1 MAASEGGPQG
11 PRGPSLQRAFNSL
24 RTGSPSVMLHSEKER
39 YPCWSSFPMGQ
50 KQKST
55 FSKDSS
61 YLLQQLIHRYQESE
75 AEGEDYQGEPEGEGE
90 SEESSESEMLNL
102 EEEFDGVLREEVVA
116 KALHELGRSGPGT
129 EQVYLNLTLSGCD
142 LIDVSILCGYVH
154 LQKLDLSANK
164 IGDLSCVSCMPYL
177 LELNASQNKLTSFFN
192 FKPPKNLKMVDF
204 SSNQISEMCNLSAY
218 HALTKLIL
226 DNNEI
231 EEIRGLDMCSS
242 LTHLSLSN
250 NRITTIS
257 GLNSLPIK
265 ILCLSNNCIETI
277 TGLENLKALQNLD
290 LSHNQIC
297 SLQGLQNH
305 DLLEVINLE
314 DNKIA
319 ELNEIEYIENLPI
332 LRILNLLRN
341 PIQENPEY
349 WLFVIFMLLRLTELD
364 QKKIK
369 VEEKVSAVNKY
380 DPPPEVVA
388 AQDHLTHVVNSVLQ
402 PQRIFD
408 STLPSLDAPY
418 PMLILAGPQACG
430 KRELAHRLCRQF
442 STYFRYGACHTT
454 RPPYFGEGDRV
465 DYHFISQ
472 EVFDEMLNM
481 GKFILTFNYGNH
493 NYGLNRDTI
502 EGIARD
508 GLASCIHME
517 IEGVRSLKYSYF
529 EPRYILVVPMN
540 KEKYEGHLRRKGLF
554 SRAEIEFAVSRVDLY
569 IKINQKF
576 PGYFDAVI
584 NADDLEVAYE
594 RLSELIREY
603 LGLTEEPATSL
614 APTAGAP
621 SSRKTVSGVPA
632 HLVPSPRRLARLQAD
647 GQIPEH
653 LSGVQIHGKV
663 PDNQNPVPSQNQEL
677 TQEGETH
684 KKELSSNSLR
694 NSEPPQQLDSSA
706 PGAPQQTQDK
716 SPNPAEGGV
725 QQSDLS
731 PKITTTQPDV
741 PKNDTGPSEMKAGEV
756 GQSHTTASQAPPQ
769 HSSPSPPH
777 GPQPDQDEESG
788 ETRVAPSSPP
798 LSEPPQGPGPSSLS
812 PQKIQETESAK
823 PLPQGSHHDLPEEP
837 SHPDSVKPPPL
848 KGETP
853 KSEVVRASTPYPE
866 LPPPQD
872 SMTNT
877 KQTQDREHPV
887 TLLPRSRL
895 APTRLPQPQTLAP
908 LQSRRPTPKLLSPSR
923 EEAAGTSSNQ
933 NVTPSPRPVFTQ
945 EGDTSK
951 LPAISPPSSKP
962 PPNLSP
968 QAAHSAQQGQEE
980 KASEVKLP
988 PISTPFQEQASQR
1001 IPSAS
1006 LEEEAPTVRLPHIP
1020 SPVTEPQLP
1029 RSTGPEA
1036 KPAKERRAPKAAP
1049 SSSRKIPDV
1058 QASPHGQD
1066 SLPQKGARKKKLP
1079 IQGKTAPL
1087 KKAPP
1092 RSPQIDSQLESQSKP
1107 GPAEVPDHPDPVP
1120 PPSPQGKQRE
1130 PVHTPGISEPSPR
1143 DPKSQE
1149 EKRGN
1154 MRHPRKKAP
1163 TNLPPHDLV
1172 QDVGISKKR
1181 PSLKAPISEGLSQ
1194 ENDTAL
1200 SGDQP
1205 TQEVGPPHSRPLG
1218 NEKVPAEPIQDPERR
1233 EQAHKKE
1240 RPQKREIVLEPP
1252 EHEGVALAQQP
1263 VRETLAHKGTRQ
1275 IKESPIQRDD
1285 ALASKQQTKERQTRK
1300 NMGATQDKSPAAPP
1314 NQVSSEE
1321 KASRTGRL
1329 RARGSQSTKV

>member
-1 MAASEGGPQG
+1 MAASEKGPEG
-11 PRGPSLQRAFNSL
+11 PRVPALQRALSSL
-24 RTGSPSVMLHSEKER
+24 RTGAQSVLLHSEKER
-39 YPCWSSFPMGQ
+39 HACWPSFPMGP
-50 KQKST
+50 KPKGT

-75 AEGEDYQGEPEGEGE
+75 AEREEDQGESEAEVE

-102 EEEFDGVLREEVVA
+102 EDEFDGVLREEAVA

-154 LQKLDLSANK
+154 LQKLDLSVNK
-164 IGDLSCVSCMPYL
+164 IEDLSCVSCMPYL

-192 FKPPKNLKMVDF
+192 FKPPKNLKTVDF
-204 SSNQISEMCNLSAY
+204 SNNQISEMCDLSAY

-231 EEIRGLDMCSS
+231 EEIRGLEMCSS

-250 NRITTIS
+250 NKITTIN

-265 ILCLSNNCIETI
+265 ILCLSNNYIENI
-277 TGLENLKALQNLD
+277 TGLEDLKALQNLD
-290 LSHNQIC
+290 LSHNQIT
-297 SLQGLQNH
+297 SLQGLENH

-341 PIQENPEY
+341 PIQEKPEY

-584 NADDLEVAYE
+584 NADDLDVAYQK
-594 RLSELIREY
+594 LSQLIREY

-653 LSGVQIHGKV
+653 LSGLQIHGKV
-663 PDNQNPVPSQNQEL
+663 PDDQNPVSSQNQEL
-677 TQEGETH
+677 TPEGETR
-684 KKELSSNSLR
+684 KKELSPHSLLHP
-694 NSEPPQQLDSSA
+694 EPPQQLDSSTA
-706 PGAPQQTQDK
+706 GAPQQAQDK
-716 SPNPAEGGV
+716 SPNPVEGDV

-731 PKITTTQPDV
+731 PKITTTKSDV
-741 PKNDTGPSEMKAGEV
+741 PEVKADEV
-756 GQSHTTASQAPPQ
+756 EPPHATASQALPQ
-769 HSSPSPPH
+769 HPGPSPPL
-777 GPQPDQDEESG
+777 GPQPEQDEESG
-788 ETRVAPSSPP
+788 EARVAPSSPP
-798 LSEPPQGPGPSSLS
+798 LSEPPQGPDPTSLS
-812 PQKIQETESAK
+812 PHKIQDEETESAK

-837 SHPDSVKPPPL
+837 SHPDSVKQPTL
-848 KGETP
+848 KEETP
-853 KSEVVRASTPYPE
+853 KSEVLRVSTPYPE
-866 LPPPQD
+866 LPPTQD
-872 SMTNT
+872 STANT
-877 KQTQDREHPV
+877 KQDTDHPV
-887 TLLPRSRL
+887 VLLPRSRL
-895 APTRLPQPQTLAP
+895 APTRLPQPRTLAP
-908 LQSRRPTPKLLSPSR
+908 LQSRRPTPKLLPPSR
-923 EEAAGTSSNQ
+923 EEALSTSSDQ
-933 NVTPSPRPVFTQ
+933 NVTPSPRPVLTQ
-945 EGDTSK
+945 EGGTSK
-951 LPAISPPSSKP
+951 LPPISPPNSKP

-968 QAAHSAQQGQEE
+968 QETHSAQQGQEE

-988 PISTPFQEQASQR
+988 PISPPIQEQAPQH
-1001 IPSAS
+1001 IPKAS
-1006 LEEEAPTVRLPHIP
+1006 PEEEAPPVRLPHIP
-1020 SPVTEPQLP
+1020 TPFTEPQLP
-1029 RSTGPEA
+1029 ESTGAPPNA
-1036 KPAKERRAPKAAP
+1036 KPAKERRAPKAAH
-1049 SSSRKIPDV
+1049 SSSKKIPEV
-1058 QASPHGQD
+1058 QASPHSQD
-1066 SLPQKGARKKKLP
+1066 SLLQKGVRKKKLSV
-1079 IQGKTAPL
+1079 QRKTAKGPVPL
-1087 KKAPP
+1087 KKALS
-1092 RSPQIDSQLESQSKP
+1092 RSPQIALQLEPQSKP
-1107 GPAEVPDHPDPVP
+1107 GLKEVADHPNPVP
-1120 PPSPQGKQRE
+1120 P
-1130 PVHTPGISEPSPR
+1130 
-1143 DPKSQE
+1143 
-1149 EKRGN
+1149 
-1154 MRHPRKKAP
+1154 
-1163 TNLPPHDLV
+1163 
-1172 QDVGISKKR
+1172 
-1181 PSLKAPISEGLSQ
+1181 
-1194 ENDTAL
+1194 
-1200 SGDQP
+1200 
-1205 TQEVGPPHSRPLG
+1205 
-1218 NEKVPAEPIQDPERR
+1218 
-1233 EQAHKKE
+1233 
-1240 RPQKREIVLEPP
+1240 
-1252 EHEGVALAQQP
+1252 
-1263 VRETLAHKGTRQ
+1263 
-1275 IKESPIQRDD
+1275 
-1285 ALASKQQTKERQTRK
+1285 
-1300 NMGATQDKSPAAPP
+1300 
-1314 NQVSSEE
+1314 
-1321 KASRTGRL
+1321 
-1329 RARGSQSTKV
+1329 